1 MHSRSLPILTRST
14 SAAKWATPRVK
25 FAKGKS
31 CKRNVDL
38 TLSKEDYFRVIEMKT
53 GALFAAATSLA
64 AAVSGLGESD
74 QASLA
79 AYGMKL
85 GTAYQIYDDCLDLV
99 GLEEVVGKTLGTDLA
114 KGKLTLPILNLL
126 ESVSE
131 SQRDV
136 INKRIL
142 DELEIDLPA
151 LVGTAQYQAALESA
165 VGTAL
170 DLLEG
175 CRADLGVLS
184 ASEYKNALV
193 QITRFLE
200 TLLSK
205 CRN

>member
-1 MHSRSLPILTRST
+1 
-14 SAAKWATPRVK
+14 
-25 FAKGKS
+25 
-31 CKRNVDL
+31 
-38 TLSKEDYFRVIEMKT
+38 
-53 GALFAAATSLA
+53 
-64 AAVSGLGESD
+64 
-74 QASLA
+74 
-79 AYGMKL
+79 MKL

-99 GLEEVVGKTLGTDLA
+99 GLEEIVGKTLGTDLA

-131 SQRDV
+131 NQRDV

-184 ASEYKNALV
+184 ASEYKDALV

>member
-1 MHSRSLPILTRST
+1 
-14 SAAKWATPRVK
+14 
-25 FAKGKS
+25 
-31 CKRNVDL
+31 
-38 TLSKEDYFRVIEMKT
+38 MKT

-85 GTAYQIYDDCLDLV
+85 GTAYQMSDECLDLV